1 MKIPIET
8 GRWEN
13 IPKEKRLCKFCNDG
27 NGDELLFIHSIT
39 DNGDHH
45 RVT

>member
-13 IPKEKRLCKFCNDG
+13 IPKEKRLCKFVMKV
-27 NGDELLFIHSIT
+27 LMMSFIIYSLTKVLI
-39 DNGDHH
+39 
-45 RVT
+45 

>member
-13 IPKEKRLCKFCNDG
+13 IPKEKILCKFCNDG
-27 NGDELLFIHSIT
+27 IGDVENFLTNLQTFVSNCT
-39 DNGDHH
+39 
-45 RVT
+45 